1 MNHHSEQAIAAELE
15 RQGLIKECHSLIALI
30 AQSPYSVRLLKA
42 ARDGLLLYAGYKNT
56 RRCRGRKYGNSM

>member
-1 MNHHSEQAIAAELE
+1 MNSHSEDTIAAELE

-42 ARDGLLLYAGYKNT
+42 AKNGLLLYAGYKAT
-56 RRCRGRKYGNSM
+56 RRQRGSG